1 LRQSKESESGELDG
15 MMGKLL
21 QGLMGGGSGGIES
34 LLGGMGG
41 GSGGIESL
49 IGGSNNQV
57 NSGSLS

>member
-1 LRQSKESESGELDG
+1 